1 MQSSSAPTT
10 SSQHRVPYRAARHF
24 IVLSALVT
32 VFASLAR
39 TFEVALP
46 GEPFAATRFFYLV
59 GALLLPGVFMLFPSF
74 PRAVGMSG
82 KTRRILHAL
91 DWLLA
96 GLTFV
101 VLGAC
106 YVFAARIDGEGW
118 EFAPPG
124 TAGVMAI
131 VAWLLLMEIGRRC
144 GGWSVLIV
152 TGCFSIYPLAAEQ
165 MPALLDGLSYSFV
178 GTVSFHLYGA
188 EGFQGIPMRAFA
200 DWAIGYLLFGAVL
213 QWTGGGTFF
222 LDLTFA
228 LLGRVRGGPA
238 KVSIL
243 ASGLMGSV
251 SGSVV
256 SNVLT
261 TGALT
266 VPAMRRSG
274 FTPHYAA
281 GVEACASTGGV
292 LMPPIM
298 GAAAFV
304 MARYLNVPYTDVALA
319 ALIPSLL
326 YFYGLFVQID
336 AYAARH
342 GLLGIRERRFAGLAR
357 TVFQGWHFLAVFG
370 VLVGCLLGANLH
382 REAPYIAS
390 AALLLL
396 ALLRGQPRAYIAK
409 LGALLLETGIQLIE
423 LAGILAPVGVII
435 GALMMTGMVGNLTYD
450 MVSVAGSNLGLLL
463 IFGALTAFVLG
474 IGMTVVAAYTF
485 LAVTLAPILIA
496 VGVDPMAAHM
506 FILYWGMLSY
516 ITPPVAIG
524 AFAAAGLAGAN
535 PMRTG
540 FEAMRLGTVIYF
552 IPFFFVLNPNLLL
565 SGPLDETIRDLALS
579 LAGITAL
586 AAGLQGFVL
595 GIGKF
600 STKTLGAA
608 GRSSLIA
615 GGLLLALPG
624 ASPSV
629 LAAATVLV
637 AAGCLMASRG
647 NGTPKPRP

>member
-1 MQSSSAPTT
+1 
-10 SSQHRVPYRAARHF
+10 VPHRAARYL
-24 IVLSALVT
+24 IVTSALVT
-32 VFASLAR
+32 VIASLAR

-46 GEPFAATRFFYLV
+46 GDPLAATRFFYLV
-59 GALLLPGVFMLFPSF
+59 GALLLPGVFMLFPTLAHTAGAKGWGWRS
-74 PRAVGMSG
+74 
-82 KTRRILHAL
+82 LHAL
-91 DWLLA
+91 DWVLA
-96 GLTFV
+96 VVTFV
-101 VLGAC
+101 VFGAC
-106 YVFAARIDGEGW
+106 YGLAARIDGEGW

-124 TAGVMAI
+124 AAGVVAI

-152 TGCFSIYPLAAEQ
+152 TVCFSIYPLVAEQ
-165 MPALLDGLSYSFV
+165 MPALLDGLSYSFT
-178 GTVSFHLYGA
+178 GTVSFHLYSA

-213 QWTGGGTFF
+213 QWTGGGAFF

-342 GLLGIRERRFAGLAR
+342 GLLGIRERRFTGLAR
-357 TVFQGWHFLAVFG
+357 TVLQGWHFLAAFG
-370 VLVGCLLGANLH
+370 VLIGSLLGANLH
-382 REAPYIAS
+382 REAPYIA
-390 AALLLL
+390 AGALFLL
-396 ALLRGQPRAYIAK
+396 AMLRDQPRAYIGR
-409 LGALLLETGIQLIE
+409 LGALLLETGVQLIE

-463 IFGALTAFVLG
+463 VFGALTAFVLG

-485 LAVTLAPILIA
+485 LAVTLAPVLIA
-496 VGVDPMAAHM
+496 VGVEPMAAHL

-524 AFAAAGLAGAN
+524 AFAAAGLAGAH

-552 IPFFFVLNPNLLL
+552 IPFFFVLNPNMLLGG
-565 SGPLDETIRDLALS
+565 SPFETVRDLALS

-586 AAGLQGFVL
+586 AGGLQGYVL
-595 GIGKF
+595 G
-600 STKTLGAA
+600 LGALSA
-608 GRSSLIA
+608 SARGVVGRASLVA

-624 ASPSV
+624 ASVLV
-629 LAAATVLV
+629 LAGATVLV
-637 AAGCLMASRG
+637 AAGCLVAQRQA
-647 NGTPKPRP
+647 TR